1 MTAYAPAALDEIDRR
16 ILIEVQADGRIR
28 VADLAR
34 RLSLSRPAVTERLR
48 RLEESDVIR
57 GYHADIDPAAVGYA
71 LSVIVRVRPAV
82 RQLDKLRELAVSS
95 PEVVECHRITGED
108 CYFFKV
114 RLRTMD
120 ELEPLL
126 RQVHPVLAHQGLHH
140 SLDAGAPRG
149 LPLAIGLRAA
159 NRTQPAG
166 EKSSPRTEE
175 GGAEEPRAELRSR
188 RRSAGCGHRSRD
200 DRQAHRVA

>member
-120 ELEPLL
+120 ELEPFLDKFTPYG
-126 RQVHPVLAHQGLHH
+126 QTTTSIIHSTPVP
-140 SLDAGAPRG
+140 PRG
-149 LPLAIGLRAA
+149 VPLA
-159 NRTQPAG
+159 T
-166 EKSSPRTEE
+166 
-175 GGAEEPRAELRSR
+175 
-188 RRSAGCGHRSRD
+188 D
-200 DRQAHRVA
+200 